1 MKVWCKNM
9 ESSEI
14 DLTSLTADI
23 VSAYVAHNALT
34 GDKLPDLIGSVYGA
48 LSRASVQGVEPEK
61 VELKPAVAIKKSVT
75 AEYIICLED
84 GKKFKSLKRHLKTYY
99 DMSPDEYREKW
110 GLPHDYP
117 MVAPSYAA
125 ARSDL
130 AKNMGLGRRDTA
142 VAGTQPEVPAKVEP
156 AEKPKGR
163 DKQTRKASKRF
174 AEVAEIA
181 SATVGKRHAV
191 RVAWRGRMAE
201 AEKKATR

>member
-9 ESSEI
+9 GSNEL
-14 DLTSLTADI
+14 DLTALTADI

-48 LSRASVQGVEPEK
+48 LSRASLQVVEPEK

-75 AEYIICLED
+75 PDYIVCLED
-84 GKKFKSLKRHLKTYY
+84 GKKFKSLKRHLRSDYS
-99 DMSPDEYREKW
+99 MSPEEYREKW

-125 ARSDL
+125 ARSDM
-130 AKNMGLGRRDTA
+130 AKNMGLGRRDAAIA
-142 VAGTQPEVPAKVEP
+142 VIQPKTPAAAEL

-163 DKQTRKASKRF
+163 GKQTRKARK
-174 AEVAEIA
+174 
-181 SATVGKRHAV
+181 
-191 RVAWRGRMAE
+191 
-201 AEKKATR
+201 

>member
-1 MKVWCKNM
+1 M

-61 VELKPAVAIKKSVT
+61 VELNPAIAIKKSVT
-75 AEYIICLED
+75 RDYIVCLED

-163 DKQTRKASKRF
+163 DKQTRKA
-174 AEVAEIA
+174 
-181 SATVGKRHAV
+181 G
-191 RVAWRGRMAE
+191 RGSR
-201 AEKKATR
+201 K

>member
-9 ESSEI
+9 GSNEL

-75 AEYIICLED
+75 PDYIICLED
-84 GKKFKSLKRHLKTYY
+84 GQKFKSLKRHLKTHY
-99 DMSPDEYREKW
+99 DMSPEEYREKW

-125 ARSDL
+125 ARSDWP
-130 AKNMGLGRRDTA
+130 RTWDW
-142 VAGTQPEVPAKVEP
+142 AGAAQ
-156 AEKPKGR
+156 R
-163 DKQTRKASKRF
+163 
-174 AEVAEIA
+174 
-181 SATVGKRHAV
+181 
-191 RVAWRGRMAE
+191 
-201 AEKKATR
+201 

>member
-1 MKVWCKNM
+1 MQTT
-9 ESSEI
+9 EL
-14 DLTSLTADI
+14 DLTGLTADI

-34 GDKLPDLIGSVYGA
+34 DDKLPDLIGSVYGA
-48 LSRASVQGVEPEK
+48 LSRASLQALEPEK

-75 AEYIICLED
+75 PEYIICLED
-84 GKKFKSLKRHLKTYY
+84 GQKFKSLKRHLKTHY
-99 DMSPDEYREKW
+99 DMSPEEYREKW

-130 AKNMGLGRRDTA
+130 ARNMGLGRRGTA

-163 DKQTRKASKRF
+163 GKQTRKASNGSRK
-174 AEVAEIA
+174 
-181 SATVGKRHAV
+181 
-191 RVAWRGRMAE
+191 
-201 AEKKATR
+201 

>member
-1 MKVWCKNM
+1 MGSD
-9 ESSEI
+9 EL

-23 VSAYVAHNALT
+23 VSAYVAHNGLT

-75 AEYIICLED
+75 PEYIICLED
-84 GKKFKSLKRHLKTYY
+84 GKKFRSLKRHLMTYY

-117 MVAPSYAA
+117 MVAPAYAA

-130 AKNMGLGRRDTA
+130 AKNMGLGRRAA
-142 VAGTQPEVPAKVEP
+142 VAVAQAEAPAAVKPAK
-156 AEKPKGR
+156 ARG
-163 DKQTRKASKRF
+163 KQTRKAMNGS
-174 AEVAEIA
+174 
-181 SATVGKRHAV
+181 GK
-191 RVAWRGRMAE
+191 
-201 AEKKATR
+201 

>member
-9 ESSEI
+9 ESNEL

-34 GDKLPDLIGSVYGA
+34 GDKLPVLIGSVYGA
-48 LSRASVQGVEPEK
+48 LSRASIRGVEPEK

-84 GKKFKSLKRHLKTYY
+84 GQKFKSLKRHLKAHY
-99 DMSPDEYREKW
+99 DMSPEEYREKW
-110 GLPHDYP
+110 ALPYDYP

-130 AKNMGLGRRDTA
+130 AKNMGLGRRGTA
-142 VAGTQPEVPAKVEP
+142 VAGTQPKAPASVKPVEKPAK
-156 AEKPKGR
+156 GR
-163 DKQTRKASKRF
+163 GKQTRKSR
-174 AEVAEIA
+174 
-181 SATVGKRHAV
+181 
-191 RVAWRGRMAE
+191 
-201 AEKKATR
+201 